1 MEKKRD
7 NQTKLTA
14 AQKRFVHE
22 MHTIAKMS
30 LKDLMH
36 VEDVRMPIAV

>member
-1 MEKKRD
+1 MEKKRVKKTD
-7 NQTKLTA
+7 LTA

-30 LKDLMH
+30 LKELMS
-36 VEDVRMPIAV
+36 VESVRMPISV

>member
-1 MEKKRD
+1 MEKKRV
-7 NQTKLTA
+7 NNTNLTA

-36 VEDVRMPIAV
+36 VEAVRMPISV

>member
-1 MEKKRD
+1 MEKKRV
-7 NQTKLTA
+7 NKSNLTA

-22 MHTIAKMS
+22 MRTIAKMS

-36 VEDVRMPIAV
+36 VEKLRMPVAV

>member
-1 MEKKRD
+1 MEKVRD
-7 NQTKLTA
+7 NQSKLTA

-30 LKDLMH
+30 LTDLMQ
-36 VEDVRMPIAV
+36 VEEVRMPISA